1 MINEYKY
8 FLKSNIDILVY
19 LSKAN
24 LLAPTVL
31 ADCLFFIYLNQN
43 ANAKRFERRRD
54 YLTKGVMN
62 NWKNLFDQPV
72 DSDIKRYEEI
82 RNLATGQGED
92 YTTGCLVDYEYIKNH
107 YIQIA
112 ANLGR
117 HML

>member
-1 MINEYKY
+1 
-8 FLKSNIDILVY
+8 
-19 LSKAN
+19 
-24 LLAPTVL
+24 
-31 ADCLFFIYLNQN
+31 
-43 ANAKRFERRRD
+43 
-54 YLTKGVMN
+54 MN

-112 ANLGR
+112 ANLVR